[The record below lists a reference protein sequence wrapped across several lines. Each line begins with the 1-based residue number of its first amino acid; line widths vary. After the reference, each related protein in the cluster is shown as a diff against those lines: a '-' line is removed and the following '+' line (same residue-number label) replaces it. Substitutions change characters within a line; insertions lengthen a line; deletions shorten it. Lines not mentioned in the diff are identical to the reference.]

1 MKNSL
6 TLDRNPRFDIV
17 YLDPPWDYK
26 GQLQHSKPG
35 MGDTGGARKHYGT
48 LKLKQL
54 KQFPMQQLMN
64 EDSLVFMW
72 VTNPH
77 LDQGIELL
85 KSWGLK
91 YSTVGFVWNKMRVN
105 PGFYTMSQCE
115 LCIIGKNGKI
125 PRPRG
130 ARNIRQ
136 YLEHLREQHS
146 KKPDEA
152 RERIEQMFPDQS
164 KVELFARH
172 QYPGWAAWGD
182 ETENGCMQL
191 REYLSGLGW

>member
-1 MKNSL
+1 
-6 TLDRNPRFDIV
+6 
-17 YLDPPWDYK
+17 LDPPWDYK

-35 MGDTGGARKHYGT
+35 MGDTGGASKHYGT

-54 KQFPMQQLMN
+54 KQFPMQKLLS
-64 EDSLVFMW
+64 DDALVFMW

-77 LDQGIELL
+77 LDQGIELI

-91 YSTVGFVWNKMRVN
+91 YATVGFVWNKMRVN

-130 ARNIRQ
+130 ARNVRQ
-136 YLEHLREQHS
+136 YLEHLREKHS
-146 KKPDEA
+146 KKPDEVRA
-152 RERIEQMFPDQS
+152 RIEQMFPDQT
-164 KVELFARH
+164 KVELFAREKH
-172 QYPGWAAWGD
+172 SGWSAWGD
-182 ETENGCMQL
+182 EVAGCESLNG
-191 REYLSGLGW
+191 YLNELGW

>member
-6 TLDRNPRFDIV
+6 KIENTPQYDIV

-35 MGDTGGARKHYGT
+35 MGDTGGAVRHYDV
-48 LKLKQL
+48 LKLARL
-54 KQFPMQQLMN
+54 KQFPMRDIMS
-64 EDSLVFMW
+64 DDALVFLW

-91 YSTVGFVWNKMRVN
+91 YSTVGFVWNKIKVN

-125 PRPRG
+125 PQPRG
-130 ARNIRQ
+130 ARNVRQ
-136 YLEHLREQHS
+136 YIESMRGKHS
-146 KKPDEA
+146 QKPAEA
-152 RERIEQMFPDQS
+152 RERIEEMFPDHA
-164 KVELFARH
+164 KVELFARE
-172 QYPGWAAWGD
+172 QKKGWSAWGD
-182 ETENGCMQL
+182 EVKSCSALAG
-191 REYLSGLGW
+191 YLNERGWQ

>member
-1 MKNSL
+1 
-6 TLDRNPRFDIV
+6 
-17 YLDPPWDYK
+17 LDPPWDYK

-64 EDSLVFMW
+64 EDALVFMW
-72 VTNPH
+72 ITNPH

-91 YSTVGFVWNKMRVN
+91 YSTVAFVWNKMKVN

-115 LCIIGKNGKI
+115 LCIVGKNGKI

-130 ARNIRQ
+130 ARNVRQ
-136 YLEHLREQHS
+136 YVEHMREQHS
-146 KKPDEA
+146 KKPDEVRA
-152 RERIEQMFPDQS
+152 RIEQMFPDQS
-164 KVELFARH
+164 KVELFARYQH
-172 QYPGWAAWGD
+172 PDWAAWGD
-182 ETENGCMQL
+182 EVEDGCL
-191 REYLSGLGW
+191 RLKESLSELGW

>member
-1 MKNSL
+1 MKNFL
-6 TLDRNPRFDIV
+6 TTPNPRFDIV

-54 KQFPMQQLMN
+54 KQFPMQQLLN
-64 EDSLVFMW
+64 KDSLVFMW

-91 YSTVGFVWNKMRVN
+91 YSTVAFVWNKMRVN

-115 LCIIGKNGKI
+115 LCLVGKNGKI

-130 ARNIRQ
+130 ARNVRQ
-136 YLEHLREQHS
+136 YVEHLREAHS
-146 KKPDEA
+146 KKPDEV
-152 RERIEQMFPDQS
+152 RTRIEQMFPDQT
-164 KVELFARH
+164 KVELFGRDQLA
-172 QYPGWAAWGD
+172 GWSVW
-182 ETENGCMQL
+182 
-191 REYLSGLGW
+191 

>member
-6 TLDRNPRFDIV
+6 TLDRSPRFDIV

-64 EDSLVFMW
+64 KDSLVFMW

-77 LDQGIELL
+77 LDQGIELNVL
-85 KSWGLK
+85 YILQLNHCVEWS
-91 YSTVGFVWNKMRVN
+91 
-105 PGFYTMSQCE
+105 
-115 LCIIGKNGKI
+115 
-125 PRPRG
+125 
-130 ARNIRQ
+130 
-136 YLEHLREQHS
+136 EHLRIH
-146 KKPDEA
+146 
-152 RERIEQMFPDQS
+152 RF
-164 KVELFARH
+164 
-172 QYPGWAAWGD
+172 
-182 ETENGCMQL
+182 
-191 REYLSGLGW
+191 

>member
-1 MKNSL
+1 MSRNFL
-6 TLDRNPRFDIV
+6 TLNNDPKYDII

-35 MGDTGGARKHYGT
+35 MGDTGGARKHYST
-48 LKLKQL
+48 LKLNDL
-54 KQFPMQQLMN
+54 KKFPLQKIIS
-64 EDSLVFMW
+64 EDGLVFMW

-130 ARNIRQ
+130 ARN
-136 YLEHLREQHS
+136 
-146 KKPDEA
+146 
-152 RERIEQMFPDQS
+152 
-164 KVELFARH
+164 
-172 QYPGWAAWGD
+172 G
-182 ETENGCMQL
+182 
-191 REYLSGLGW
+191 

>member
-6 TLDRNPRFDIV
+6 TLDRTPKFDIV

-54 KQFPMQQLMN
+54 KQFPMQELLN

-91 YSTVGFVWNKMRVN
+91 YSTVAFVWNKMRVN

-115 LCIIGKNGKI
+115 LCLVGKNGKI

-130 ARNIRQ
+130 ARNVRQ
-136 YLEHLREQHS
+136 YLEHLREEHS
-146 KKPDEA
+146 KKPDEVRA
-152 RERIEQMFPDQS
+152 RIEQMFPDQT

-172 QYPGWAAWGD
+172 QLPGWSVWGD
-182 ETENGCMQL
+182 EVESCDSLKG
-191 REYLSGLGW
+191 YLNELGW